1 MSKDNWKK
9 LGYTDSQSEELEN
22 LDGINANSVGDI
34 DIETANITLEKENKI
49 MSNTTNFEKV
59 LGKKNANMGEAM
71 VNVREDLEKSLKE
84 LLVDAYDKFSRWM
97 ETSQSILEELKSAKE
112 SIEAIEELD
121 NTMVELTK
129 VSNETTEEL
138 QK

>member
-1 MSKDNWKK
+1 MT
-9 LGYTDSQSEELEN
+9 YTKEYKESIQKY
-22 LDGINANSVGDI
+22 INSLA
-34 DIETANITLEKENKI
+34 EKENKS

-59 LGKKNANMGEAM
+59 LGKKNANMGEAI
-71 VNVREDLEKSLKE
+71 VNVRADLGKSLKE

>member
-1 MSKDNWKK
+1 MLNIYYIWTK
-9 LGYTDSQSEELEN
+9 LPNKSGVLKRKFRRFVMTYTKEYKESIQKY
-22 LDGINANSVGDI
+22 INSLA
-34 DIETANITLEKENKI
+34 EKENKS

-59 LGKKNANMGEAM
+59 LGKKNANMGEAI
-71 VNVREDLEKSLKE
+71 VNVRADLGKSLKE

-129 VSNETTEEL
+129 VSNETT
-138 QK
+138 

>member
-1 MSKDNWKK
+1 
-9 LGYTDSQSEELEN
+9 
-22 LDGINANSVGDI
+22 
-34 DIETANITLEKENKI
+34 
-49 MSNTTNFEKV
+49 
-59 LGKKNANMGEAM
+59 
-71 VNVREDLEKSLKE
+71 
-84 LLVDAYDKFSRWM
+84 M
-97 ETSQSILEELKSAKE
+97 ETSHSILEELKSAKE